1 MPGIRLRGGADPG
14 ESRAMQLIIAF
25 AVLGGLLVAGGWLLR
40 PVPPEH
46 LRGIRSGTAVV
57 LRPPRGRNA
66 ILSVM
71 AVGPTLLVGVVAATA
86 SRGGAMGTAGVV
98 LVGLAVVLG
107 TGVVLYFLVAERRMQ
122 VRVDARGVER
132 TDPLRRTAIAWAE
145 VEKIAYNGAS
155 RWFFVTGPGGVRL
168 WVPENMAGIG
178 DFADV
183 ALAGIRPAVLAAAP
197 ATKEALEQ
205 LAVEAREE
213 DAAAGKAPA

>member
-1 MPGIRLRGGADPG
+1 
-14 ESRAMQLIIAF
+14 MQLIIAF
-25 AVLGGLLVAGGWLLR
+25 ALLGGLLVAGGWLLR

-46 LRGIRSGTAVV
+46 LRGARIGTAVV

-71 AVGPTLLVGVVAATA
+71 AIGPTLLVGVVASAA
-86 SRGGAMGTAGVV
+86 SRGKGMGTAGVV
-98 LVGLAVVLG
+98 LVSLAVAFG
-107 TGVVLYFLVAERRMQ
+107 IGVFLYFLIAERRMQ
-122 VRVDARGVER
+122 VKVDARGVER

-145 VEKIAYNGAS
+145 VEKIAYNGVS
-155 RWFFVTGPGGVRL
+155 RWFFVTGPRGVRL

-183 ALAGIRPAVLAAAP
+183 ALAGIPAAVLAAEP

-205 LAVEAREE
+205 LAAEAREE

>member
-1 MPGIRLRGGADPG
+1 
-14 ESRAMQLIIAF
+14 MQLIIAF

-46 LRGIRSGTAVV
+46 LRGIRSGSSVV

-71 AVGPTLLVGVVAATA
+71 AVGPTLLVGVVAATS
-86 SRGGAMGTAGVV
+86 SRGEAMGTAGVV
-98 LVGLAVVLG
+98 LVGLALVLG
-107 TGVVLYFLVAERRMQ
+107 IGVFLYFLVAERRMQ

-145 VEKIAYNGAS
+145 VEKIAYNGVS
-155 RWFFVTGPGGVRL
+155 RWFFVTGPRGVRL

-183 ALAGIRPAVLAAAP
+183 ALAGIRPAVLAAEP

>member
-1 MPGIRLRGGADPG
+1 
-14 ESRAMQLIIAF
+14 MQLIIAF

-71 AVGPTLLVGVVAATA
+71 AIGPTLLVGVVAATA
-86 SRGGAMGTAGVV
+86 SRGAGMGTGGVV
-98 LVGLAVVLG
+98 LVGVAVALG
-107 TGVVLYFLVAERRMQ
+107 IGVFLYFLVAERRMQ

-132 TDPLRRTAIAWAE
+132 TDPLRRTAIAWTE
-145 VEKIAYNGAS
+145 VEKIAYNGVS

-183 ALAGIRPAVLAAAP
+183 ALAGIRPAVLAAEP

-205 LAVEAREE
+205 LVVEAREE